1 MKLTELTPEEARV
14 YDTIPKG
21 KASAVKRAELAKRL
35 GLNDREMRQMLEAL
49 TEKRHIVCNLMD
61 GRGYYIPASEIEYLE
76 YEKIINSYKCSL
88 QRKEYSIKRAREREY
103 GERSAE
109 HGRIRKRRQKSLQGA

>member
-21 KASAVKRAELAKRL
+21 KANAVKRAELAKRL

-88 QRKEYSIKRAREREY
+88 QRKEYNIKRAREREY
-103 GERSAE
+103 GER
-109 HGRIRKRRQKSLQGA
+109 RQNMEE